1 MINFSLI
8 SFFLLRIAFLSLPRH
23 LNPASLGIIILIIV
37 LASLVYFIS
46 LNITLIAIFII
57 LVYIRGILIL
67 FSYFFSLIQNIKI
80 FFIPLIFVIL
90 SLGGFNLLIFTLY
103 SSEFLRKIVIL
114 KNFSFINSFLWILS
128 DTKLIF
134 FLVIILLLRI
144 LFVEKVIGL
153 KQKPLRLK

>member
-114 KNFSFINSFLWILS
+114 KNFSFINSFL
-128 DTKLIF
+128 
-134 FLVIILLLRI
+134 
-144 LFVEKVIGL
+144 
-153 KQKPLRLK
+153 